1 MSIRYTPIQ
10 AIRAKC
16 LACTCDQPSEIRLCP
31 VTTCALW
38 EYRMGK
44 RPVHTTLNEGQHA

>member
-1 MSIRYTPIQ
+1 MSDRLTPIQ

-16 LACTCDQPSEIRLCP
+16 LACTCDQPGEVRHCP
-31 VTTCALW
+31 VITCALW

-44 RPVHTTLNEGQHA
+44 RPVHTPLSEGSHA